1 MGCYCGFSGQKRNAL
16 HREGSSITVTGTAS
30 RKSLL
35 FVTLSFVVFGAMF
48 GVWQV
53 LLADLQAALGLS
65 AGTLGVALTAGTVA
79 SLPAMVFSG
88 RAADRFGPRGLVVG
102 TAVGLAAGLV
112 ATAAAE
118 GFAALLVAL
127 FVLYGSSGAFDVGIN
142 TAAIEVER
150 GHVGSLLPYFHAAYS
165 GSAAVGAVAA
175 GLALGAGVRF
185 RPLYLA
191 TAVVLVGF
199 ALAVAVARALPH
211 DGTGASGSGEKKNLF
226 RHRLV
231 LLVAVVALFAMFS
244 EGTLEN
250 WSAIYLR
257 RSLSLPADLGAAGV
271 ASFHAAMLVG
281 RLAAGRAVDV
291 VGRRRLLQGAGA
303 LGALGMTTAL
313 ATTRPVFVVVGFGV
327 VGLAMSV
334 VVPLAFS
341 LAGEFAPERSGEASS
356 VVTFVGYGAFLA
368 GPALVGG
375 AAEVTSLRTALAT
388 VIVAGVGIVFLSWR
402 LPSSA
407 S

>member
-1 MGCYCGFSGQKRNAL
+1 MT
-16 HREGSSITVTGTAS
+16 ETVSA
-30 RKSLL
+30 KSLL

-48 GVWQV
+48 GAWQV
-53 LLADLQAALGLS
+53 LLADLQGALELS
-65 AGTLGVALTAGTVA
+65 AATLGVALTAGAVA
-79 SLPAMVFSG
+79 SLPAMVLSG
-88 RAADRFGPRGLVVG
+88 RAADRFGPRGLVVV
-102 TAVGLAAGLV
+102 TAVGLAVGLV
-112 ATAAAE
+112 ATAVAD
-118 GFAALLVAL
+118 GFLMLIAALL
-127 FVLYGSSGAFDVGIN
+127 VLYGSSGAYDVGIN

-150 GHVGSLLPYFHAAYS
+150 GRDGDLLSYFHAAYS
-165 GSAAVGAVAA
+165 GSAAAGAVAA
-175 GLALGAGVRF
+175 GLVLRAGVRF
-185 RPLYLA
+185 RTVYLA
-191 TAVVLVGF
+191 AAAVLVAF
-199 ALAVAVARALPH
+199 ALALAVARALPH
-211 DGTGASGSGEKKNLF
+211 GGNGASKQEGGRSLF

-231 LLVAVVALFAMFS
+231 LLVAVIALFAMFS

-257 RSLSLPADLGAAGV
+257 RSLSLPADLGAVGV

-281 RLAAGRAVDV
+281 RLAAGRAVGI

-303 LGALGMTTAL
+303 FGALGMATAL
-313 ATTRPVFVVVGFGV
+313 ATAQPALVVVGFGA

-375 AAEVTSLRTALAT
+375 VAGATSLRVALAT
-388 VIVAGVGIVFLSWR
+388 VVAAGVGIVLLSSK
-402 LPSSA
+402 LPVPESRG
-407 S
+407 